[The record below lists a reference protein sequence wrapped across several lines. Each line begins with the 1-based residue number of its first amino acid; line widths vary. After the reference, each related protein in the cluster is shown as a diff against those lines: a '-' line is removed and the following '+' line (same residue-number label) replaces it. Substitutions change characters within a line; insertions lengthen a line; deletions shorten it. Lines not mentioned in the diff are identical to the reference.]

1 MKHFSFSC
9 QGESHKSTDK
19 PCQDS
24 SYSYSM
30 DDVSIAIVCDGH
42 GGDRYFRSDVG
53 ARCCV
58 KIAEVAIKQFT
69 TCIDKELF
77 IGKPFTQ
84 RKALDESDS
93 MDKLN
98 NADKALRQLFSS
110 IIFAWNNEIE
120 QYTNEYPPTEDE
132 IEKVE
137 PKYIESLKNKTSLE
151 KIYGCTLMAYV
162 HTKDYWFAFHIGDG
176 KCISLH
182 NDEPNVWKEPIPW
195 DDRCFLN
202 KTTSICDSAALDEF
216 RYCYQGD
223 GKFPAVI
230 FLGSDGMDDSFGPIE
245 NLVDF
250 YMEVSKLLAKGNDD
264 KTMQELKE
272 TLPILSRKGSQDDM
286 SLAYVYDLKAL
297 TDMIPKILSY
307 QIGVLENKLSIVK
320 NKIVE
325 LKKRSELLSHS
336 TEQKDVIERN
346 YAIKDIEKYSDE
358 IKNTTN
364 RLNHRK
370 EEYNQLKPGSYTIK
384 EVYFT
389 EEEEQDIKIDN
400 GNNNLNVNVVIKNK
414 RFDTKNNK
422 KKGKSKNKKN
432 RKNKKNKSN
441 KKK

>member
-24 SYSYSM
+24 SSSYSI

-42 GGDRYFRSDVG
+42 GGERYFRSDVG

-58 KIAEVAIKQFT
+58 RITEEAIKQFVA
-69 TCIDKELF
+69 CVDKSLF
-77 IGKPFTQ
+77 TGKQFTQ
-84 RKALDESDS
+84 RKALSESDS
-93 MDKLN
+93 LDKLN
-98 NADKALRQLFSS
+98 DVDKALRQLFSS

-132 IEKVE
+132 IKKVE
-137 PKYIESLKNKTSLE
+137 SKYIDALRKKVSLE

-182 NDEPNVWKEPIPW
+182 NDEPNIWKEPIPW
-195 DDRCFLN
+195 DERCFLN

-223 GKFPAVI
+223 GKYPATI

-264 KTMQELKE
+264 KAMQEVRE
-272 TLPILSRKGSQDDM
+272 TLPILSKKGSQDDM
-286 SLAYVYDLKAL
+286 SLAYVYDLNAL
-297 TDMIPKILSY
+297 IDLIPKILLY
-307 QIGVLENKLSIVK
+307 QIDILENKISNLK

-325 LKKRSELLSHS
+325 LKKRSELISNS
-336 TEQKDVIERN
+336 DEQKDIIERN
-346 YAIKDIEKYSDE
+346 YAIKDIERYFNE
-358 IKNTTN
+358 IKSINNKLN
-364 RLNHRK
+364 RRK
-370 EEYNQLKPGSYTIK
+370 EEYNQIKPGTYTIGNDITI
-384 EVYFT
+384 EV
-389 EEEEQDIKIDN
+389 EADGRENKPNNVISDN
-400 GNNNLNVNVVIKNK
+400 NK
-414 RFDTKNNK
+414 TDTKKKKKKKKNNK
-422 KKGKSKNKKN
+422 KKK
-432 RKNKKNKSN
+432 KNKKNK
-441 KKK
+441 KK